1 MRVANAVSG
10 GRLPLRGVDGD
21 HPQLQVARRN
31 LAVRLKSLGDLEG
44 ARALEQVVLDV
55 YTRTLPGDHLELQ
68 NARLN
73 LAFTLFDL
81 GVVRGLV
88 LPVALYTALRAT
100 GAPSRND
107 VISPNLFSWMIA
119 LGLVLAAFN
128 FSEALVSEPGEP
140 QTLVAIAI
148 AGVLL
153 GFLVLASAAGPF
165 GQMVGALRIENAI
178 ALLELSGSHRASLG
192 MRLAL
197 LGIFLATLGFF
208 RWHLLSTASP
218 AKEGEHAPDSFTL

>member
-1 MRVANAVSG
+1 MS
-10 GRLPLRGVDGD
+10 PLLVCLLGALLI
-21 HPQLQVARRN
+21 PLF
-31 LAVRLKSLGDLEG
+31 LATWRASLLG
-44 ARALEQVVLDV
+44 
-55 YTRTLPGDHLELQ
+55 
-68 NARLN
+68 
-73 LAFTLFDL
+73 LAFQGLIMAGIALPELTLQAPAQAWLTLFDL
-81 GVVRGLV
+81 GVVRGLL
-88 LPVALYTALRAT
+88 LPLALYTALRAT

-197 LGIFLATLGFF
+197 LGIFLATLAFF
-208 RWHLLSTASP
+208 RWHLLATESLAREAEP
-218 AKEGEHAPDSFTL
+218 APDSFTL